1 MSRCL
6 TPFGLAKTNLQ
17 RADMDYLLDT
27 QAFLWADAEPARL
40 SAKARTAMA
49 DPANRLFLSVASVWE
64 MQIKNQLGKLP
75 LRLPLEQ
82 LIQEHIENGSLET
95 WQVGLPHVYELS
107 GLPALHRAPFDRLIV
122 ATARL
127 EKVTLISSDP
137 LVRQYPV
144 NTLW

>member
-1 MSRCL
+1 
-6 TPFGLAKTNLQ
+6 
-17 RADMDYLLDT
+17 MDYLLDT
-27 QAFLWADAEPARL
+27 QAFLWADAEPAKL
-40 SAKARTAMA
+40 SAKARTTMA

-82 LIQEHIENGSLET
+82 LVDEHVSRGSMEI
-95 WQVGLPHVYELS
+95 WQVELSHVYDLS
-107 GLPALHRAPFDRLIV
+107 ALPALHRDPFDRLIV

-137 LVRQYPV
+137 LVQQYQV
-144 NTLW
+144 NILW